1 MRKGAKFA
9 KISIAKIYIARF
21 YPALINLHKVIDLQ
35 NSSTWNIQL
44 TITNNFISSK
54 DAAEERVMHST
65 SNNIKFTP
73 YSDVNEVINELFE
86 PLRLIYQRNLETSMR
101 GS

>member
-21 YPALINLHKVIDLQ
+21 YLALINPHKVIELQ
-35 NSSTWNIQL
+35 NSSTWKIQL
-44 TITNNFISSK
+44 TITNNSISSK
-54 DAAEERVMHST
+54 DAAEVCVMHST

-73 YSDVNEVINELFE
+73 YSDVNEIINKLFE
-86 PLRLIYQRNLETSMR
+86 PLCLIYQRNLETSIR